1 MMKGHLVFR
10 VLWVSMNAVLA
21 VALVL
26 LAIGLVREYSTRRY
40 LQGFADAIVPLSADS
55 VQKVEAILAWMEHGP
70 ARRTTKNP
78 EELALRDPHTTLNYE
93 QLLKV
98 CGSATNAFV
107 NLAASSGLDSRRL
120 LLLSA
125 DGGSKHVVAEVYLDG
140 RWVVADP
147 AFHRLFRD
155 AQGKTVTRYQLQDPQ
170 VWQQATSV
178 VPNYPSIYTYEK
190 TMHVRLSRIPY
201 AGRYLRKTLDKIFP
215 GWEEEFDWT
224 LLLERE
230 SLAFTFFAAALVLA
244 ALLGRFVLGWYGRRK
259 LGIER
264 LRLRDQLW
272 QAGKALL
279 QQSR

>member
-1 MMKGHLVFR
+1 MKGHPFYR
-10 VLWVSMNAVLA
+10 VLWASVNTLL
-21 VALVL
+21 VASLVL
-26 LAIGLVREYSTRRY
+26 LVVGLVWEYSTRRY
-40 LQGFADAIVPLSADS
+40 LQGFADAVVPLSDNPE
-55 VQKVEAILAWMEHGP
+55 QKVEAILAWMEHGP

-98 CGSATNAFV
+98 CGTATNAFV

-125 DGGSKHVVAEVYLDG
+125 DGGSKHVVAEVYLGG

-155 AQGKTVTRYQLQDPQ
+155 AQGRTVTRQQLQEPQ

-178 VPNYPSIYTYEK
+178 VPNYPAIYTYEK
-190 TMHVRLSRIPY
+190 TVHVRLTRIPY
-201 AGRYLRKTLDKIFP
+201 VGRYLRKTLDKISP

-230 SLAFTFFAAALVLA
+230 SLALTFAAAALVLT
-244 ALLGRFVLGWYGRRK
+244 ALMGRLVLGWYGRRR

-264 LRLRDQLW
+264 VRLRDQLW

>member
-1 MMKGHLVFR
+1 MKGHPFYR
-10 VLWVSMNAVLA
+10 VLWASVNTLL
-21 VALVL
+21 VASVVL
-26 LAIGLVREYSTRRY
+26 LVVGLVWEYSTRRY
-40 LQGFADAIVPLSADS
+40 LQGFADAVVPLSDNPE
-55 VQKVEAILAWMEHGP
+55 QKVEAILAWMEHGP

-98 CGSATNAFV
+98 CGTATNAFV

-125 DGGSKHVVAEVYLDG
+125 DGGSKHVVAEVYLGG

-155 AQGKTVTRYQLQDPQ
+155 AQGRTVTRHQLQEPQ

-178 VPNYPSIYTYEK
+178 VPNYPSIYTYEN
-190 TMHVRLSRIPY
+190 TVHVRLTRIPFV
-201 AGRYLRKTLDKIFP
+201 GRYLRKTLDKISP

-230 SLAFTFFAAALVLA
+230 SLAFTFAAAALVLA
-244 ALLGRFVLGWYGRRK
+244 ALMGRLVLGWYGRRR

-264 LRLRDQLW
+264 VRLRDQLW

>member
-1 MMKGHLVFR
+1 MKGHPFYR
-10 VLWVSMNAVLA
+10 VLWASVNTLL
-21 VALVL
+21 VASVVL
-26 LAIGLVREYSTRRY
+26 LVVGLVWEYSTRRY
-40 LQGFADAIVPLSADS
+40 LQGFADAVVPLSDDPE
-55 VQKVEAILAWMEHGP
+55 QKVEAILAWMEHGP

-98 CGSATNAFV
+98 CGTATNAFV

-125 DGGSKHVVAEVYLDG
+125 DGGSKHVVAEVYLGG

-155 AQGKTVTRYQLQDPQ
+155 AQGRTVTRYQLQEPQ

-178 VPNYPSIYTYEK
+178 VPNYPLLYTYEK
-190 TMHVRLSRIPY
+190 TVHVRLSRIPY
-201 AGRYLRKTLDKIFP
+201 VGRYLRKTLDKISP

-230 SLAFTFFAAALVLA
+230 SLALTFAAAALVLA
-244 ALLGRFVLGWYGRRK
+244 ALMGRLVLGWYGRRR

-264 LRLRDQLW
+264 VRLRDQLW

>member
-1 MMKGHLVFR
+1 MKGHPFYR
-10 VLWVSMNAVLA
+10 VLWASVNTLL
-21 VALVL
+21 VASLVL
-26 LAIGLVREYSTRRY
+26 LVVGLVWEYSTRRY
-40 LQGFADAIVPLSADS
+40 LQGFADAVVPLSDNPE
-55 VQKVEAILAWMEHGP
+55 QKVEAILAWMEHGP

-98 CGSATNAFV
+98 CGTATNAFV

-155 AQGKTVTRYQLQDPQ
+155 AQGRTVTRYQLQEPQ

-178 VPNYPSIYTYEK
+178 VPNYPAIYTYER
-190 TMHVRLSRIPY
+190 TVHVRLSRIPY

-215 GWEEEFDWT
+215 GWEEAFDWT

-230 SLAFTFFAAALVLA
+230 SLAFTFAAAALVLA
-244 ALLGRFVLGWYGRRK
+244 ALMGRLVLGWYGRRR

-264 LRLRDQLW
+264 VRLRDQLW

>member
-1 MMKGHLVFR
+1 MKGHPFYR
-10 VLWVSMNAVLA
+10 VLWASVNTLL
-21 VALVL
+21 VASVVL
-26 LAIGLVREYSTRRY
+26 LVVGLVWEYSTRRY
-40 LQGFADAIVPLSADS
+40 LQGFADAVVPLSDNPE
-55 VQKVEAILAWMEHGP
+55 QKVEAILAWMEHGP

-98 CGSATNAFV
+98 CGTATNAFV

-125 DGGSKHVVAEVYLDG
+125 DGGSKHVVAEVYLGG

-155 AQGKTVTRYQLQDPQ
+155 AQGRTVTRQQLQEPQ

-178 VPNYPSIYTYEK
+178 VPNYPAIYTYEK
-190 TMHVRLSRIPY
+190 TVHVRLSRIPY
-201 AGRYLRKTLDKIFP
+201 VGRYLRKTLDKISP

-230 SLAFTFFAAALVLA
+230 SLALTFAAAALVLA
-244 ALLGRFVLGWYGRRK
+244 ALMGRLVLGWYGRRR

-264 LRLRDQLW
+264 VRLRDQLW

>member
-1 MMKGHLVFR
+1 MKGHPFYR
-10 VLWVSMNAVLA
+10 VLWASVNTLL
-21 VALVL
+21 VASLVL
-26 LAIGLVREYSTRRY
+26 LVVGLVWEYSTRRY
-40 LQGFADAIVPLSADS
+40 LQGFADAVVPLSADP
-55 VQKVEAILAWMEHGP
+55 VQKVEAILGWMKHGP
-70 ARRTTKNP
+70 ARRATKNP

-98 CGSATNAFV
+98 CGTATNAFV
-107 NLAASSGLDSRRL
+107 NLAASSGMESRRL
-120 LLLSA
+120 LLLSP

-147 AFHRLFRD
+147 AFHWLFRD
-155 AQGKTVTRYQLQDPQ
+155 AQGRTVTRYQLQDPQ

-190 TMHVRLSRIPY
+190 TVHVRLTRIPY
-201 AGRYLRKTLDKIFP
+201 VGRYLRKTLDKIFP

-230 SLAFTFFAAALVLA
+230 SLAFTFAVAALVLLGLA
-244 ALLGRFVLGWYGRRK
+244 GRFALGWYGRRR

-264 LRLRDQLW
+264 VRLRDQLW
-272 QAGKALL
+272 RAGDLL
-279 QQSR
+279 FNRSR

>member
-1 MMKGHLVFR
+1 MKAHPLYRILWASVNTLLVT
-10 VLWVSMNAVLA
+10 S
-21 VALVL
+21 LVL
-26 LAIGLVREYSTRRY
+26 LAVGLVWEYSTRRY
-40 LQGFADAIVPLSADS
+40 LQGFADAVVPLSDNPE
-55 VQKVEAILAWMEHGP
+55 QKVEAILAWMEHVP
-70 ARRTTKNP
+70 ARRTAEDP
-78 EELALRDPHTTLNYE
+78 ETLALRDPHMTLNYE

-98 CGSATNAFV
+98 CGTATNAFV

-120 LLLSA
+120 LLLSP

-147 AFHRLFRD
+147 AFHQLFRD
-155 AQGKTVTRYQLQDPQ
+155 AQGRPVTRYQLQDPQ

-178 VPNYPSIYTYEK
+178 VPNYLATYTYEK
-190 TMHVRLSRIPY
+190 TVHVRLTRIPY
-201 AGRYLRKTLDKIFP
+201 VGRYLRKALDKVVP

-230 SLAFTFFAAALVLA
+230 SLAFTFAVVALVLIGLA
-244 ALLGRFVLGWYGRRK
+244 GRLLLGWYGRRR

-264 LRLRDQLW
+264 VRLRDQIW
-272 QAGKALL
+272 RAGKVLL